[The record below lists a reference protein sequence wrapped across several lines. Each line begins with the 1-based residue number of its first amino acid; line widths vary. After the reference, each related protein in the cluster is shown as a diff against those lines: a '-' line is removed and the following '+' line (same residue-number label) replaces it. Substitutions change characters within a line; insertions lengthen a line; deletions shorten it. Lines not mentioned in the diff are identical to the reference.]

1 MKQNPYVPTLRLST
15 VTQQLKTRLTSQRQR
30 RTVKKCLKLLKCW
43 GNGERTWQTKSKEGN
58 KKKMRGNRI
67 SSVVLR
73 QNNRDIPSLLDY
85 LLFITRMYT
94 FGCVEL
100 LNLHTYLTN
109 LRKDFSKTV
118 TFITDNYQ
126 QKGRNF
132 NADIET
138 FTVFWQPHQH
148 FNNKA
153 VHFSLQFSSMI
164 AFVNTCSCLC
174 KWRRVHW

>member
-1 MKQNPYVPTLRLST
+1 
-15 VTQQLKTRLTSQRQR
+15 
-30 RTVKKCLKLLKCW
+30 
-43 GNGERTWQTKSKEGN
+43 
-58 KKKMRGNRI
+58 MRGNRI

-94 FGCVEL
+94 FGCIEL
-100 LNLHTYLTN
+100 LNLQTYLTN

-132 NADIET
+132 DADIET
-138 FTVFWQPHQH
+138 FTVF
-148 FNNKA
+148 
-153 VHFSLQFSSMI
+153 
-164 AFVNTCSCLC
+164 
-174 KWRRVHW
+174 